1 MDGSKIPANCYPGN
15 GSLKRGRCEENR
27 MQAHRAAAT
36 LTHATKNHVCL
47 NELSKKVEQH
57 EITPSSYKNK
67 CNITEPSA
75 LDTPVTAGDHLG
87 CTLIW
92 QSESIKNNKP
102 KAVQKTR

>member
-1 MDGSKIPANCYPGN
+1 
-15 GSLKRGRCEENR
+15 

-36 LTHATKNHVCL
+36 LTHATNNHVSF
-47 NELSKKVEQH
+47 NELSKKLEQH

-75 LDTPVTAGDHLG
+75 LDTPVTADHLG

-92 QSESIKNNKP
+92 QSESTKKKKKKKKKNKP

>member
-1 MDGSKIPANCYPGN
+1 
-15 GSLKRGRCEENR
+15 
-27 MQAHRAAAT
+27 MQAHMAAAT
-36 LTHATKNHVCL
+36 LTHATNNHVSF
-47 NELSKKVEQH
+47 NELSKKLEQH

-92 QSESIKNNKP
+92 QSESTKKQNKKKTSPKPFKKHDNNIVTKVGLKDP
-102 KAVQKTR
+102 LSLD

>member
-1 MDGSKIPANCYPGN
+1 
-15 GSLKRGRCEENR
+15 
-27 MQAHRAAAT
+27 MQAHKTAAT
-36 LTHATKNHVCL
+36 LTHATKSHVCL

-92 QSESIKNNKP
+92 QSESTKNNKP
-102 KAVQKTR
+102 KAVQKTRKRYRDNSWSKRPIKP